1 MIYVSSSCSKQ
12 KKIGPA
18 IQELAEY
25 GFRNIELTGGTE
37 YYQGYEDDILEMKE
51 KYDLNFLI
59 HNYFP
64 PPEEPFV
71 LNLAS
76 LNNEIF
82 EKSVHQ
88 ILRGIRLA
96 KLLGTNKFGF
106 HAGFFIDVEP
116 NELGKTISGSSK
128 WDRLRSLRKFCKG
141 FDIVAEK
148 AGKVELYIENNV
160 YSKSNLESLGRE
172 SPFML
177 ISASDYEELQ
187 QHIEFKLLLDVAHLY
202 VSAKTL
208 DFSFQSDLNQLITQ
222 TDYVHLS
229 DNDGYHDQNLEIG
242 HSSKI
247 MHYLKKEHIKDKMV
261 TLEIWSGLDKVADS
275 FNYLVGL
282 INQAS

>member
-25 GFRNIELTGGTE
+25 GFRNIELSGGTD
-37 YYQGYEDDILEMKE
+37 YYHRYEDDILEMKG
-51 KYDLNFLI
+51 KYDLNFLV

-82 EKSVHQ
+82 EKSIHQ
-88 ILRGIRLA
+88 ILMGIRLA

-116 NELGKTISGSSK
+116 NELGKTISGFHK
-128 WDRLRSLRKFCKG
+128 WNSIRALRRFCKG
-141 FDIVAEK
+141 FDIIAEK

-160 YSKSNLESLGRE
+160 YSKSNLESLGSE

-177 ISASDYEELQ
+177 TSARDYGELQ
-187 QHIEFKLLLDVAHLY
+187 QQIEFKLLLDIAHLY
-202 VSAKTL
+202 VSANTL
-208 DFSFQSDLNQLITQ
+208 GFDFGKNLRQVITE
-222 TDYVHLS
+222 TDYIHLS
-229 DNDGYHDQNLEIG
+229 CNDGFHDQNLEIDQ
-242 HSSKI
+242 SSKI
-247 MHYLKKEHIKDKMV
+247 MSYIKQEDIKDKTV
-261 TLEIWSGLDKVADS
+261 TLEVWSGLDKVAES
-275 FNYLVGL
+275 FDYLVE
-282 INQAS
+282 IMN

>member
-25 GFRNIELTGGTE
+25 GFRNIELSGGTE

-51 KYDLNFLI
+51 KYDLNFLV

-64 PPEEPFV
+64 PPKESFV

-88 ILRGIRLA
+88 ILMGIKLARL
-96 KLLGTNKFGF
+96 LSINRFGF

-116 NELGKTISGSSK
+116 NELGKTISGFRK
-128 WDRLRSLRKFCKG
+128 WDRAQALQRFCEG
-141 FDIVAEK
+141 FDIIAAE
-148 AGKVELYIENNV
+148 AGEVELYIENNV
-160 YSKSNLESLGRE
+160 YSKSNLESFGRE

-177 ISASDYEELQ
+177 TSASEYGELR

-202 VSAKTL
+202 VCAKTL
-208 DFSFQSDLNQLITQ
+208 NFSFQSDLKQMIVQ

-229 DNDGYHDQNLEIG
+229 DNDGYHDQNLGIG
-242 HSSKI
+242 HSSRI
-247 MHYLKKEHIKDKMV
+247 MRYIKKEHLKDKTITIEV
-261 TLEIWSGLDKVADS
+261 RSGLDEVAES
-275 FNYLVGL
+275 FNYLAGFM
-282 INQAS
+282 N